1 MHLTKRQK
9 SLHSFV
15 NYLPRNQFLIQMNYI
30 IEHITITPLFEFE
43 IKTHIH
49 VK

>member
-9 SLHSFV
+9 SLHSSI
-15 NYLPRNQFLIQMNYI
+15 NYLPRNQFLIQMNCI
-30 IEHITITPLFEFE
+30 IEHIAITPLFE